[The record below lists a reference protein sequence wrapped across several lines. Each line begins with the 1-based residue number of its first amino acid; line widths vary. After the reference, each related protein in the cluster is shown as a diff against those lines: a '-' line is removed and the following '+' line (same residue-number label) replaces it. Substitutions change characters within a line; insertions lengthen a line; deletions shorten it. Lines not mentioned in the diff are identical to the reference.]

1 MLISPRPLG
10 TVIAMATPAS
20 FPLRLRD
27 ERLRR
32 LVRELADNAHMSQN
46 EFIEVAIEHEVVV
59 LGALV
64 AGELAS
70 AARRL
75 GELTDQQ
82 MAALADRSVEAFVEG
97 EAARDPLQ
105 ATALHT
111 HATSQSRT
119 ESDRLGVLAAFD
131 AGRR

>member
-1 MLISPRPLG
+1 M
-10 TVIAMATPAS
+10 
-20 FPLRLRD
+20 
-27 ERLRR
+27 
-32 LVRELADNAHMSQN
+32 VRELADREHISQN
-46 EFIEVAIEHEVVV
+46 EFIEIAIQHEVVV
-59 LGALV
+59 RGALV

-75 GELTDQQ
+75 GQLTDQQ
-82 MAALADRSVEAFVEG
+82 ATALVDRSIEAFVEG

-111 HATSQSRT
+111 GEVSTSGT
-119 ESDRLGVLAAFD
+119 EFDRLGVLAAFD